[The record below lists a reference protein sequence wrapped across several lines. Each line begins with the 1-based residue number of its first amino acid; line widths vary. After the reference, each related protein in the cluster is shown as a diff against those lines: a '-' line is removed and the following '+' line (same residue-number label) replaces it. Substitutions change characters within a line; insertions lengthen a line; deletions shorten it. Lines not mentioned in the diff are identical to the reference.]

1 MNDNTSAF
9 LKVLDPNDN
18 STGGGTASAVAG
30 AMAAALVAMVARLSL
45 DREGSQETSFYQD
58 LISEAEGLAKDL
70 FTGGRKD
77 SEAFKAVSTAYK
89 LPNESDPQKIARQ
102 DAIQRAMIKAAH
114 VPLANAEKCRR
125 IIELFSNL
133 QGRFNPNTASDLEC
147 AGHLARAGLAGCI
160 ANVEINLPYIDDQGL
175 VEQLKFQAE
184 TLRKSI

>member
-1 MNDNTSAF
+1 MNDNTAAF

-30 AMAAALVAMVARLSL
+30 AMAAALVAMVARLSIGKKNMEKEIYYE
-45 DREGSQETSFYQD
+45 D
-58 LISEAEGLAKDL
+58 ISAEAEKLSIEL
-70 FTGGRKD
+70 FSGGRED
-77 SEAFKAVSTAYK
+77 SEAFEAVSTAYR
-89 LPNESDPQKIARQ
+89 LPKESDPQKIVRK

-114 VPLANAEKCRR
+114 VPLANAGKCRR

-133 QGRFNPNTASDLEC
+133 QGRSNPNTASDLEC
-147 AGHLARAGLAGCI
+147 AGHLARAGLSGCI

-175 VEQLKFQAE
+175 VEKLKIQAE